1 MNLENFGSGPGFTS
15 SSPEDCAKDRL
26 IAVLNP
32 RDGDRREAV
41 EEDPHVHEGS
51 GQKDQ
56 DASQVWYFQ
65 LENYQF
71 TCEARRQP
79 LAPHI

>member
-1 MNLENFGSGPGFTS
+1 MNLENFGSGPVFTS

-65 LENYQF
+65 LENYQ
-71 TCEARRQP
+71 AIH
-79 LAPHI
+79 L